1 MKFFVKIIP
10 SDFCDFRIVQ
20 LPAPCQFELLRI
32 VEHDPLFFDFMI
44 EVLPQFE
51 VFIQPGNTFVD
62 ELRPGVKFALF
73 VCEKPFGDA
82 GVNVVFLQSEPS
94 ARDDQDVVIA
104 HEKGRHSVIPPAV
117 AIDVCISSITAVK
130 NDHYAVFYFISDDLY
145 KLM

>member
-1 MKFFVKIIP
+1 M
-10 SDFCDFRIVQ
+10 SLGESGSRQAD
-20 LPAPCQFELLRI
+20 ELYDELN
-32 VEHDPLFFDFMI
+32 EQQI
-44 EVLPQFE
+44 EVLYDDRNE
-51 VFIQPGNTFVD
+51 
-62 ELRPGVKFALF
+62 RPGVKFALF
-73 VCEKPFGDA
+73 VFEKPFGDA